1 MAGLVVV
8 TGGTKGIGRA
18 IIHKFASQGYD
29 ICTCARK
36 QDELE
41 QTAAQ
46 VTKQFKV
53 KVHFQVADLSV
64 MAGIRSFIGFMGG
77 IGQPVDVLV
86 NNAGLFVDGQITN
99 EAEGI
104 LESLMSVNLYSAY
117 HISRAVVPGMKAR
130 KKGHVFNMCSIASFM
145 AYPNGGS
152 YTITKFALLGFSKV
166 LREEMKDHS
175 VRVTSVMP
183 GATKTASWEGTD
195 LPDTRLMKAEDVAE
209 AVYGAYSLSPQSVVE
224 EIIIRPQLGD
234 I

>member
-18 IIHKFASQGYD
+18 IVEKFAARGYD

-41 QTAAQ
+41 QTASQ
-46 VTKQFKV
+46 VTRQFKV
-53 KVHFQVADLSV
+53 DVHYHVADLSD
-64 MAGIRSFIGFMGG
+64 MTGIRSFIGFMGG
-77 IGQPVDVLV
+77 IGKPVAVLV
-86 NNAGLFVDGQITN
+86 NNAGLFVDGQITS
-99 EAEGI
+99 EAEGT

-117 HISRAVVPGMKAR
+117 HITRAVVAGMKAR
-130 KKGHVFNMCSIASFM
+130 KSGHIFNMCSIASFM

-166 LREEMKDHS
+166 LREEMKDHG

-183 GATKTASWEGTD
+183 GATMTSSWRGTD
-195 LPDTRLMKAEDVAE
+195 LPDTRFMKAEDIAD
-209 AVYGAYSLSPQSVVE
+209 AVFGAWSLSPQSVVE